1 MKNVIN
7 TKKVKV
13 EIPYEVFAFFINTVM
28 IIDFLRI
35 AIGNTYV
42 VDIIKNIVYIVTV
55 IYILY
60 HAFIHRHLF
69 TLISIGTGYFILV
82 LISLLLNNEIYGVIL
97 SGSMLFFTRCIEAFY
112 LSYYIPINDI
122 FFNKIKKYYI
132 VVFFYCLLYITK
144 NNSGIYSTDGSYM
157 TFSYNILIMTT
168 ILIIS
173 CINKPTILKVVGTT
187 SLIGIIITYGAR
199 GPILCIIISVML
211 FLGYKFISLPILKK
225 LTYGSFF
232 ILIGLFFWGIR
243 IKVIDFLLTINPSS
257 RTLYL
262 LKNFRLDSLSGR
274 DTYYNLLSG
283 EINKN
288 WLNFHGIYSDR
299 LILSANSMQSNID
312 MSQYYAHN
320 LPIEIMYQFGAI
332 MGGVILVYLF
342 INIVNSYK
350 TIINKNN
357 IKLIIIYCSFF
368 TGITTLFF
376 SSSYLINERT
386 WLAIGV
392 IFSINKISK
401 KYKR

>member
-1 MKNVIN
+1 
-7 TKKVKV
+7 
-13 EIPYEVFAFFINTVM
+13 
-28 IIDFLRI
+28 
-35 AIGNTYV
+35 
-42 VDIIKNIVYIVTV
+42 
-55 IYILY
+55 
-60 HAFIHRHLF
+60 
-69 TLISIGTGYFILV
+69 
-82 LISLLLNNEIYGVIL
+82 
-97 SGSMLFFTRCIEAFY
+97 
-112 LSYYIPINDI
+112 
-122 FFNKIKKYYI
+122 
-132 VVFFYCLLYITK
+132 
-144 NNSGIYSTDGSYM
+144 
-157 TFSYNILIMTT
+157 MTT